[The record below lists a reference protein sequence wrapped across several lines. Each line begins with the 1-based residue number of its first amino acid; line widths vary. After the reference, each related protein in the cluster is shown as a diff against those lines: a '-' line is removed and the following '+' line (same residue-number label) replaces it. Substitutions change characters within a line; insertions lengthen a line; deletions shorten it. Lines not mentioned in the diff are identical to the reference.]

1 MKASL
6 SMRPTLT
13 DECTHIKRTESRMIM
28 MTITISMPIT
38 NDAKKSFPL
47 QNDAAADDEED
58 DFPDIFSLKDIVC
71 TLFTLIFSRK

>member
-1 MKASL
+1 
-6 SMRPTLT
+6 
-13 DECTHIKRTESRMIM
+13 M

-58 DFPDIFSLKDIVC
+58 DFPDIFSLKILYVHSS
-71 TLFTLIFSRK
+71 LSYSVGNNFRPSRFFEQ